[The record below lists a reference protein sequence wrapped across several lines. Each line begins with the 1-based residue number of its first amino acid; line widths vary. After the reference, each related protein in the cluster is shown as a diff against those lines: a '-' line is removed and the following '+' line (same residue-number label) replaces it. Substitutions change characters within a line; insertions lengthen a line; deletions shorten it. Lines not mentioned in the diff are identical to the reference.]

1 MIPEAA
7 CHELLAKTLRKITV
21 FNRNPAGK
29 CQEFGPGFVSMPDCS
44 TWQTLLSLLDSIS
57 LITSDRLETRRFNA
71 DELYVTSEFFNFI
84 SKQLIIHYRDRWS
97 TYADI
102 NKKLSFKPKSIE
114 MNLFRFSK
122 TRKSIQSPTS
132 LFVDNI
138 NNCKSSYVSQCRKN
152 YSKPLT
158 HILVFEGTT
167 SLVYFYIEL
176 FEEMDSSSS
185 SNNID

>member
-1 MIPEAA
+1 MIPQAA
-7 CHELLAKTLRKITV
+7 FHEFSAKILRKISV
-21 FNRNPAGK
+21 FGRNFAGK
-29 CQEFGPGFVSMPDCS
+29 CQEFGCGIVSMPDCL

-57 LITSDRLETRRFNA
+57 LITSDRLETRTFNA

-84 SKQLIIHYRDRWS
+84 SKQLIIYYRDRWS
-97 TYADI
+97 T
-102 NKKLSFKPKSIE
+102 
-114 MNLFRFSK
+114 FSK

>member
-1 MIPEAA
+1 MIPQAA
-7 CHELLAKTLRKITV
+7 FHEFSAKILRKITV
-21 FNRNPAGK
+21 FGRNFAGK
-29 CQEFGPGFVSMPDCS
+29 CQEFGPGIVSMPDCL

-84 SKQLIIHYRDRWS
+84 SKQLIIYYRDRWS
-97 TYADI
+97 TYAGI
-102 NKKLSFKPKSIE
+102 NKKPSLKSKSIE
-114 MNLFRFSK
+114 MNLFGFGKMKNSV
-122 TRKSIQSPTS
+122 QSLTS
-132 LFVDNI
+132 LFVDDI
-138 NNCKSSYVSQCRKN
+138 NNCRSSYVSQCRKN

-185 SNNID
+185 NNID